1 MVPAIVKT
9 DAVVVNIRRINDYAR
24 FYRATHCILSVRTF
38 VRLSVHHRLSVTLV
52 YCVARSLCNS
62 RVSHYL
68 LPLIMRASYT
78 DKTKLKIEI

>member
-38 VRLSVHHRLSVTLV
+38 VRPSPSVCHTRVLRRAVSLQQPSLSLFVASHH
-52 YCVARSLCNS
+52 ARFI
-62 RVSHYL
+62 H
-68 LPLIMRASYT
+68 
-78 DKTKLKIEI
+78 